1 MNTGVPASS
10 KFKHWFPWTFLEDFP
25 LIISQGTVTLIQ
37 ARDDS
42 SWTNK
47 IIAERDTKNRLGSS
61 SGDEMNMAISK
72 NMNGWGTR
80 EREEIMTMPRFLASM

>member
-1 MNTGVPASS
+1 MNTGVLASS
-10 KFKHWFPWTFLEDFP
+10 KFKHWLPWTFLEDFP
-25 LIISQGTVTLIQ
+25 LIISRGTVTLIY

-47 IIAERDTKNRLGSS
+47 IIAERGTKNRFGSS
-61 SGDEMNMAISK
+61 SGDEMNMPISR

-80 EREEIMTMPRFLASM
+80 EREETMTMPRFLASM